1 MKRKNSIILPS
12 VIPVRF
18 PAGEELAAAMR
29 ALPVMR
35 LARALAGW
43 VGDEPIPIADGWQA
57 PETKLDAA
65 RALGLVAEDGTLTDE
80 ITRRLNWIYEI
91 AFHAGYL
98 HTEHGTVHRHQ
109 GLDTATEQT
118 DAQIR
123 TAWDGALNA
132 LFAHG
137 VEDLLPEAANPA
149 PLDFHGIGNFPLL
162 AMLEQHGTATVAE
175 LSDEI
180 ALGATEGMTPSAAEH
195 AWAAWTSKHGD
206 PTRGYLGLAE
216 ELGVLKIDGETAT
229 LTPLGTWAML
239 RQLHNAHLE
248 HLPDSAELTP
258 YQVLVCRLGMSDEAF
273 GRELECWLTARE
285 PGSAVTELLTEA
297 AAQSDSPLYLRTGV
311 QIAAGISGDTD
322 EAWREALAMPE
333 VRPYAAAEL
342 NRRAGRDFWDNPL
355 PGLEPIHCDSAV
367 MASHG
372 IIVAYEGSKD
382 PAEVARAVRAE
393 ASRTSEA
400 AMFGE
405 MWRSRHQVAYQALA
419 VIGQHHPDKKTAK
432 AARAALHK
440 ASSARLPTA
449 PHGPLQSSARSGR
462 APPAREKR
470 SPGPRG
476 AWPASRRPSAA
487 AARRR
492 TSGQPAPSHR
502 LPAAPSARPGNEPTA
517 TFAQRVRPLFGFFQA
532 MTVPVGAENCVA
544 LCHLGVFA
552 GHTAEPV
559 PAQNLYVGAES
570 AWIRTPGRRLLFQCP
585 GGSDL
590 SRPSARRAG
599 YRAPRGEGP
608 RPRAPSRGRTVGAR

>member
-1 MKRKNSIILPS
+1 MKRKKSIILPS

-29 ALPVMR
+29 ALPVMW

-57 PETKLDAA
+57 PETKGDAA
-65 RALGLVAEDGTLTDE
+65 RALGLVAEDRTLTDE

-91 AFHAGYL
+91 AFHAGFL

-109 GLDTATEQT
+109 GLDSATDQT

-216 ELGVLKIDGETAT
+216 ELGVLKIDGETVT

-297 AAQSDSPLYLRTGV
+297 AAQNDSPLYLRTGV

-322 EAWREALAMPE
+322 EAWRQALAMPE

-372 IIVAYEGSKD
+372 IIAAYEGSKD
-382 PAEVARAVRAE
+382 PAKVARAVREE

-400 AMFGE
+400 AVFEE
-405 MWRSRHQVAYQALA
+405 MWRSRHQVAYRALA

-432 AARAALHK
+432 AARATLWVPDILSPYATW
-440 ASSARLPTA
+440 AYSRIRPPS
-449 PHGPLQSSARSGR
+449 RS
-462 APPAREKR
+462 
-470 SPGPRG
+470 
-476 AWPASRRPSAA
+476 
-487 AARRR
+487 RRR
-492 TSGQPAPSHR
+492 TRTSG
-502 LPAAPSARPGNEPTA
+502 
-517 TFAQRVRPLFGFFQA
+517 FI
-532 MTVPVGAENCVA
+532 
-544 LCHLGVFA
+544 LG
-552 GHTAEPV
+552 
-559 PAQNLYVGAES
+559 
-570 AWIRTPGRRLLFQCP
+570 GR
-585 GGSDL
+585 
-590 SRPSARRAG
+590 SRPAG
-599 YRAPRGEGP
+599 GLWQSVRC
-608 RPRAPSRGRTVGAR
+608 GR

>member
-1 MKRKNSIILPS
+1 
-12 VIPVRF
+12 
-18 PAGEELAAAMR
+18 MR
-29 ALPVMR
+29 ALPIMR

-65 RALGLVAEDGTLTDE
+65 GALGLVAEDGTLTDE

-98 HTEHGTVHRHQ
+98 HTEHGIVHRHQ

-123 TAWDGALNA
+123 TAWDG
-132 LFAHG
+132 
-137 VEDLLPEAANPA
+137 
-149 PLDFHGIGNFPLL
+149 
-162 AMLEQHGTATVAE
+162 
-175 LSDEI
+175 
-180 ALGATEGMTPSAAEH
+180 
-195 AWAAWTSKHGD
+195 
-206 PTRGYLGLAE
+206 
-216 ELGVLKIDGETAT
+216 VLKIAGETAT

-367 MASHG
+367 MA
-372 IIVAYEGSKD
+372 
-382 PAEVARAVRAE
+382 
-393 ASRTSEA
+393 
-400 AMFGE
+400 
-405 MWRSRHQVAYQALA
+405 
-419 VIGQHHPDKKTAK
+419 
-432 AARAALHK
+432 
-440 ASSARLPTA
+440 
-449 PHGPLQSSARSGR
+449 
-462 APPAREKR
+462 
-470 SPGPRG
+470 
-476 AWPASRRPSAA
+476 
-487 AARRR
+487 
-492 TSGQPAPSHR
+492 
-502 LPAAPSARPGNEPTA
+502 
-517 TFAQRVRPLFGFFQA
+517 
-532 MTVPVGAENCVA
+532 
-544 LCHLGVFA
+544 
-552 GHTAEPV
+552 
-559 PAQNLYVGAES
+559 
-570 AWIRTPGRRLLFQCP
+570 
-585 GGSDL
+585 
-590 SRPSARRAG
+590 
-599 YRAPRGEGP
+599 
-608 RPRAPSRGRTVGAR
+608 

>member
-1 MKRKNSIILPS
+1 VKRKNSIILPS

-43 VGDEPIPIADGWQA
+43 LGDEPIPIADGWQA
-57 PETKLDAA
+57 PETRLDAA

-162 AMLEQHGTATVAE
+162 AMLEQHGTATVTE

-273 GRELECWLTARE
+273 GRDLECWLTARE

-342 NRRAGRDFWDNPL
+342 NRRAGHDFWDNPL

-372 IIVAYEGSKD
+372 IIAAYEGSKD
-382 PAEVARAVRAE
+382 PAEVASAVREE

-400 AMFGE
+400 AMFEE

-432 AARAALHK
+432 AARATLHK

-449 PHGPLQSSARSGR
+449 PHGPSSPALKADGLRQHVRSVLQVREAPGQRRDSQANLLSRSRIKNLNRPARSPRSISKLR
-462 APPAREKR
+462 ACCAVHAPDGCAVTPRICTARVWISSTTSTYRRCSSTVSACKKSHARMPDAGAARNCRHVGDER
-470 SPGPRG
+470 RG
-476 AWPASRRPSAA
+476 AGPSPA
-487 AARRR
+487 AARIRR
-492 TSGQPAPSHR
+492 IVPSPTRYPRPTSS
-502 LPAAPSARPGNEPTA
+502 L
-517 TFAQRVRPLFGFFQA
+517 
-532 MTVPVGAENCVA
+532 
-544 LCHLGVFA
+544 
-552 GHTAEPV
+552 
-559 PAQNLYVGAES
+559 
-570 AWIRTPGRRLLFQCP
+570 WIRR
-585 GGSDL
+585 
-590 SRPSARRAG
+590 
-599 YRAPRGEGP
+599 
-608 RPRAPSRGRTVGAR
+608 